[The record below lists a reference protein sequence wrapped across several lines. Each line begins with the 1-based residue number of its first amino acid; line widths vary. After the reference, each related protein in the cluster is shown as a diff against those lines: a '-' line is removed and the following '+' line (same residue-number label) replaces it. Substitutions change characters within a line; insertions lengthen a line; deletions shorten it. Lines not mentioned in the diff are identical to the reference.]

1 MKAKVYSKQGKV
13 AKEIDLNDDVFAV
26 KVCQGTIYEAVKNE
40 LANSRSGTAC
50 SKGRSEIS
58 ASTQKPWRQK
68 GTGRARS
75 GDRKSPLWVGG
86 GVVFGPKPRD
96 YSYRIPKKVKRQAY
110 KSILSLK
117 NQEERLKVVEDFSV
131 DSGKTKE
138 LLKILKNLIPSERA
152 VIILG
157 HDDKMIKR
165 AGANIPWLKLLSFN
179 RLRAHDLFYSKN
191 ILVLEK
197 AAAGLNDFY
206 GEKKNA

>member
-1 MKAKVYSKQGKV
+1 MKTKVYSKQGKV
-13 AKEIDLNDDVFAV
+13 TKEITLKDEVFACNV
-26 KVCQGTIYEAVKNE
+26 SQGTIYEAIKNE
-40 LANSRSGTAC
+40 LANNRVGTAC
-50 SKGRSEIS
+50 AKGRSEIT

-86 GVVFGPKPRD
+86 GVTFGPKPRNFN
-96 YSYRIPKKVKRQAY
+96 YKIPKKIKRLAF

-117 NQEERLKVVEDFSV
+117 SKEERVKIVEDFSV
-131 DSGKTKE
+131 ESGKTKD
-138 LLKILKNLIPSERA
+138 LLKILKNLIPAERA
-152 VIILG
+152 VIILS
-157 HDDKMIKR
+157 DEDKMIKR

-197 AAAGLNDFY
+197 AAVGLNDFY
-206 GEKKNA
+206 GEKKNG